1 MEQARQRETSRMMIN
16 KQDDVEQATLWEQ
29 RILSEISTVMR
40 NKQVHG
46 EQARLFGT
54 IQIMWIKQDYV
65 KHAELC
71 ETRKIIRNKEI
82 CVELELLL
90 IKKDW

>member
-1 MEQARQRETSRMMIN
+1 MEQTRQCVTSRIIIN
-16 KQDDVEQATLWEQ
+16 KQDDAETSKLWEP
-29 RILSEISTVMR
+29 RILLVSEISTIMR

-71 ETRKIIRNKEI
+71 GTSKIIRNK
-82 CVELELLL
+82 
-90 IKKDW
+90 DNNAN

>member
-1 MEQARQRETSRMMIN
+1 
-16 KQDDVEQATLWEQ
+16 
-29 RILSEISTVMR
+29 MR

-65 KHAELC
+65 KHAEHVEQAKLSG
-71 ETRKIIRNKEI
+71 TGKSVLNK
-82 CVELELLL
+82 LALLF
-90 IKKDW
+90 I